1 MKLMS
6 PLGLTFSLIM
16 LFLVL
21 FVISVFA
28 PVPSREISQAIPRVE
43 STISADGEMIAAL
56 DWIPP
61 HRVPRLRIKRL
72 LPEEEPWQE
81 VPISPYINTI
91 RFGLIGKQLLLT
103 EVIDESLRSV
113 LVEWNMDEL
122 DEPPSLLYEGY
133 RLSFPIEFKP
143 GHYLIRSCSNERPGW
158 PCTERS
164 FNWQWE
170 WINNNQQLQVF
181 NRTDVP
187 EPLLYSQPSVVD
199 ERGFFWFTRYKKN
212 RFITLSFNNQQLETP
227 DLPFD
232 DTTTNIECDG
242 AIQRCLRLFIR
253 DSPIRATYTYGIS
266 VQYDGQSCDQ
276 STLAGYGD
284 KFSLTPDGNAA
295 VIAWA
300 DSANQPRHIVVMR
313 FTPGQCEPISFE
325 RYPFEENPS

>member
-28 PVPSREISQAIPRVE
+28 PVPSREISQTTPRVE

-72 LPEEEPWQE
+72 LPEKEPWQE
-81 VPISPYINTI
+81 VPISPYITDI
-91 RFGLIGKQLLLT
+91 HFGLTGKKLLLT

-122 DEPPSLLYEGY
+122 DAPPSLLYEGY
-133 RLSFPIEFKP
+133 RLNFPIEFKP
-143 GHYLIRSCSNERPGW
+143 GHYLIRSCNNERPDR
-158 PCTERS
+158 PCTRRG

-170 WINNNQQLQVF
+170 WVNNHQQIQVF
-181 NRTDVP
+181 NRTIVD
-187 EPLLYSQPSVVD
+187 ETLLYSQPTVVG
-199 ERGFFWFTRYKKN
+199 ERGFFWFTRFKGN
-212 RFITLSFNNQQLETP
+212 RFIALSFINQQLETP

-232 DTTTNIECDG
+232 DTTANIMCDSDM
-242 AIQRCLRLFIR
+242 QRCLQKFIR

-266 VQYDGQSCDQ
+266 VQYDGQSCDL

-300 DSANQPRHIVVMR
+300 DSANQSRHIVVMR
-313 FTPGQCEPISFE
+313 FNPGQCEPILIE
-325 RYPFEENPS
+325 RHPF